1 MVTGRGGVLC
11 FYGTP
16 SAALAFFDVEDY
28 DDIYAE
34 LDDGPPVRRS
44 PAPSRRSIAP
54 WLDERSHM
62 RSVTPHRSAPA
73 VLPQA
78 VVLAQRYR
86 TLLTR
91 DRRNLTILLG
101 QAPVLAIL
109 IA

>member
-1 MVTGRGGVLC
+1 M
-11 FYGTP
+11 
-16 SAALAFFDVEDY
+16 
-28 DDIYAE
+28 
-34 LDDGPPVRRS
+34 
-44 PAPSRRSIAP
+44 
-54 WLDERSHM
+54 
-62 RSVTPHRSAPA
+62 TPHRSAPA